1 MKAKKMS
8 CGSKSKGYA
17 KGGAVK
23 PMAKD
28 MACEKKGM
36 ASGGMARGC
45 GAATKGKMHSKKMG

>member
-1 MKAKKMS
+1 MKKSS
-8 CGSKSKGYA
+8 CGSKYA

-23 PMAKD
+23 PMKKD

-36 ASGGMARGC
+36 AAGGMTRGC